1 MKVAAIVLSC
11 TCMVFAE
18 KKPLA
23 AETVM
28 LQKKATMPRLMP
40 SNSQSPSPSPRI
52 RREKET
58 LLENTWSGDENSWN
72 ETGDENSWNDGCDPY
87 SSNGN
92 ACDPYGSD
100 DGCDPYGS
108 DPSGSD
114 DGCDPYG
121 SNGDACDPYAG
132 GPSALPT
139 CSGDE
144 NSWNAGYGSCATYTT
159 NNHPFCSGDSSGGL
173 YAREVCPQCGEC
185 SSPVNGPGGPEP
197 MPYDPESVAEPN
209 GEIYCQTGMRLT
221 DEELCHDSPCCHWN
235 TDEPGDASFNGA
247 GRCWSSIGQQI
258 CSTPAATAVN
268 DGCDPYGSNP
278 YGSDDGCDPYSSNGN
293 ACDPYGSDDG
303 CDPYSSDP
311 YGSDD
316 GCDPYGSNG
325 DACDPY
331 AVVAVTTT
339 LAPMNQ
345 TGGQPSGGPSA
356 LPTCSGD
363 ANSWNAGYGP
373 CTSYAGMNHGYCS
386 MDMSEGLYA
395 RDVCPQCGQC
405 SSPVLAQIRH
415 GLRRNKMRDQVW
427 KQRNERDSKVVASE
441 AKVKAAST
449 KKQKTAEPIA
459 KQKVTAASGEAVMF
473 QAAQTMSRS
482 SNELRL

>member
-1 MKVAAIVLSC
+1 VLSC
-11 TCMVFAE
+11 MCMVFAE

-40 SNSQSPSPSPRI
+40 ANSQSPSPSPDVSEATPTPSPTPLARI
-52 RREKET
+52 RTKKET
-58 LLENTWSGDENSWN
+58 LLENTPSPTPSPGLRRKKETLLEN
-72 ETGDENSWNDGCDPY
+72 TQ
-87 SSNGN
+87 
-92 ACDPYGSD
+92 
-100 DGCDPYGS
+100 
-108 DPSGSD
+108 PSG
-114 DGCDPYG
+114 G
-121 SNGDACDPYAG
+121 
-132 GPSALPT
+132 
-139 CSGDE
+139 
-144 NSWNAGYGSCATYTT
+144 
-159 NNHPFCSGDSSGGL
+159 
-173 YAREVCPQCGEC
+173 
-185 SSPVNGPGGPEP
+185 
-197 MPYDPESVAEPN
+197 
-209 GEIYCQTGMRLT
+209 
-221 DEELCHDSPCCHWN
+221 
-235 TDEPGDASFNGA
+235 
-247 GRCWSSIGQQI
+247 
-258 CSTPAATAVN
+258 
-268 DGCDPYGSNP
+268 
-278 YGSDDGCDPYSSNGN
+278 
-293 ACDPYGSDDG
+293 
-303 CDPYSSDP
+303 
-311 YGSDD
+311 
-316 GCDPYGSNG
+316 
-325 DACDPY
+325 
-331 AVVAVTTT
+331 
-339 LAPMNQ
+339 
-345 TGGQPSGGPSA
+345 PSGGPSA

-363 ANSWNAGYGP
+363 ENSWNAGYGP